1 MKEITKEGENERM
14 KKQDLKM
21 FVGIG
26 MFGSI
31 AFILMLLNFPLPPFP
46 SFLNVDLSDVPA
58 LLAAIIFGPVA
69 GILVELVK
77 NVLDFVITGSET
89 GIPIGHIA
97 NFVAGVTFVLP
108 TYYIYNKMSSKK
120 GLIIGLVTSTIC
132 MAIFMSFMN
141 FYVFLPAYGMLG
153 GFGAQI
159 KYVAAVILP
168 FNIIKG
174 LMMSVVFV
182 LLFSRLRVWIKKMTP
197 AKLGRA

>member
-1 MKEITKEGENERM
+1 M

-97 NFVAGVTFVLP
+97 NFVAGVTFVLT
-108 TYYIYNKMSSKK
+108 TYYIYNK
-120 GLIIGLVTSTIC
+120 
-132 MAIFMSFMN
+132 N
-141 FYVFLPAYGMLG
+141 
-153 GFGAQI
+153 
-159 KYVAAVILP
+159 
-168 FNIIKG
+168 
-174 LMMSVVFV
+174 
-182 LLFSRLRVWIKKMTP
+182 
-197 AKLGRA
+197 